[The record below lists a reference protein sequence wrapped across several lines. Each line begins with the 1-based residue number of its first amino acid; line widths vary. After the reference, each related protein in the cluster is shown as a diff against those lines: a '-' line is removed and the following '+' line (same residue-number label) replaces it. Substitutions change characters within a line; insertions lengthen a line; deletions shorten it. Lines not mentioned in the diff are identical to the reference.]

1 MLSQERKIKMASK
14 RVKQS
19 IILSV
24 SVMKGCYRHIQV
36 SVNEDLEALADIILW
51 AFDFDNDHA
60 HAFFMDNKAWSNYD
74 CYYMAEV
81 DEDEM
86 YRHTCDFKL
95 HQLGL
100 TKGKAFKFV
109 FDFGD
114 DWEFN
119 CKVLRIVY
127 EDTKDAELIRAVGEP
142 PEQYPD
148 YDDFEDDE

>member
-1 MLSQERKIKMASK
+1 MASK

-36 SVNEDLEALADIILW
+36 SVNEDLETLADIILW

-86 YRHTCDFKL
+86 YRHTCDF
-95 HQLGL
+95 
-100 TKGKAFKFV
+100 
-109 FDFGD
+109 
-114 DWEFN
+114 
-119 CKVLRIVY
+119 
-127 EDTKDAELIRAVGEP
+127 
-142 PEQYPD
+142 
-148 YDDFEDDE
+148 

>member
-1 MLSQERKIKMASK
+1 MASK

-36 SVNEDLEALADIILW
+36 SVNEDLETLADIILW

-100 TKGKAFKFV
+100 TKGKAFNLSLILVMTGSSIAKSFV
-109 FDFGD
+109 LFM
-114 DWEFN
+114 
-119 CKVLRIVY
+119 RIL
-127 EDTKDAELIRAVGEP
+127 KMRSL
-142 PEQYPD
+142 
-148 YDDFEDDE
+148 

>member
-1 MLSQERKIKMASK
+1 MLSQERKIK
-14 RVKQS
+14 
-19 IILSV
+19 
-24 SVMKGCYRHIQV
+24 
-36 SVNEDLEALADIILW
+36 IILW

>member
-1 MLSQERKIKMASK
+1 MPSFFAPRTSLYASFK
-14 RVKQS
+14 RLK
-19 IILSV
+19 
-24 SVMKGCYRHIQV
+24 R
-36 SVNEDLEALADIILW
+36 
-51 AFDFDNDHA
+51 
-60 HAFFMDNKAWSNYD
+60 
-74 CYYMAEV
+74 
-81 DEDEM
+81 
-86 YRHTCDFKL
+86 
-95 HQLGL
+95 
-100 TKGKAFKFV
+100 FKFV